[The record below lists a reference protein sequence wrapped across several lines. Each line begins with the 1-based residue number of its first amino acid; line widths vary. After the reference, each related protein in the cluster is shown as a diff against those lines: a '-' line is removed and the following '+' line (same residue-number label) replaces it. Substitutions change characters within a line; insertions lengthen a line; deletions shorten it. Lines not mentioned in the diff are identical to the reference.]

1 MSLTA
6 PFDILADW
14 PGWTTEFDLLW
25 RKETSRQA
33 NGVTRVKD
41 FGTPLWRLA
50 ATTRSLSPSGLDA
63 WRARLNAMDGGEQTF
78 KGYSLSRT
86 YPIAYPR
93 GSWPTGVAFDGTTAA
108 VHTIG
113 TDNKSLRIDSLP
125 AAFVLSVGDYVSVT
139 AASGKVYLLQ
149 VVEAATASV
158 GGLTPAFEVR
168 PHLPV
173 GIAVDNLVSVK
184 RPHCPMTIVPGSIS
198 STADPSNGRGTISF
212 QAIEARDY
220 VSPG

>member
-33 NGVTRVKD
+33 NGVSRVKD
-41 FGTPLWRLA
+41 FGTPLWQLTA
-50 ATTRSLSPSGLDA
+50 FTNSLSRQDLDI
-63 WRARLNAMDGGEQTF
+63 WRARLNALDGGEQTF
-78 KGYSLSRT
+78 KGYPMSRCF
-86 YPIAYPR
+86 PIAYPR
-93 GSWPTGVAFDGTTAA
+93 GSWPTGAAFSGETATI
-108 VHTIG
+108 HTIG
-113 TDNKSLRIDSLP
+113 VDNKSLRIDNLP
-125 AAFVLSVGDYVSVT
+125 AAYRVSLGDCVQIT
-139 AASGKVYLLQ
+139 AGSGKIYLLQ
-149 VVEAATASV
+149 VMETVTASG

-184 RPHCPMTIVPGSIS
+184 RPYCPMTIIPGSIKSPS
-198 STADPSNGRGTISF
+198 SLNGRGTVSF
-212 QAIEARDY
+212 QAVEARDY
-220 VSPG
+220 VSPD